1 MRDGSMR
8 EGSLREG
15 SIRASRDP
23 IEVRR
28 LDGLVDYRA
37 AYEMQ
42 HLLAGDRADGV
53 LDHDVLLLLEHASTY
68 TAGKRTE
75 DSDRPTDGSPVID
88 VDRGGRITWHGPGQL
103 VGYPIIKLAEPL
115 DVVEYVRRLEEALIA
130 ACADL
135 GVATTRVTGRSGV
148 WVVDAP
154 ANDSAI
160 SARQHK
166 AVAPTAAHSAAV
178 GDSREPD
185 ERKLGQ
191 IGIRVARGVA
201 LHGFA
206 LNIDPDM
213 SAFEAI
219 VPCGIADAGVTSL
232 ARELGT
238 PLAVGDLVESV
249 ATAVANALD
258 HDHRAPDAL
267 STSGVASEQ

>member
-1 MRDGSMR
+1 VAERSVR
-8 EGSLREG
+8 RSSE
-15 SIRASRDP
+15 P

-28 LDGLVDYRA
+28 LGVVDYRST
-37 AYEMQ
+37 YDLQ
-42 HLLAGDRADGV
+42 HRLASERADGV
-53 LDHDVLLLLEHASTY
+53 LDHDVLLLLEHPSTY

-103 VGYPIIKLAEPL
+103 VGYPIIGLAEPL

-130 ACADL
+130 VCADL
-135 GVATTRVTGRSGV
+135 GVTTGRIDGRSGV
-148 WVVDAP
+148 WVADVP
-154 ANDSAI
+154 ASVTPRPLR
-160 SARQHK
+160 S
-166 AVAPTAAHSAAV
+166 
-178 GDSREPD
+178 EPASVTKGPG

-238 PLAVGDLVESV
+238 ALSVESLLTPV
-249 ATAVANALD
+249 AAAVQASLD

-267 STSGVASEQ
+267 STTGVASER